1 VGKVFCHGFVSGLSL
16 QNRVKSPEKTF
27 QQVTSFLPENVF
39 MAMILCSLG
48 YPSEIRC
55 RFWIDVSCPAVQ
67 TRAITTGSRAPRR
80 GFSLSA
86 GRGSL

>member
-1 VGKVFCHGFVSGLSL
+1 MSYGRNSQVGKVFCHGFVSGLSL

-48 YPSEIRC
+48 YPSEY
-55 RFWIDVSCPAVQ
+55 
-67 TRAITTGSRAPRR
+67 TL
-80 GFSLSA
+80 SL
-86 GRGSL
+86 LD